1 MSAYLQ
7 LEFRLGADDLELTEA
22 ALFELGAHA
31 VTLLDAEDQLLV
43 EYERGENPVW
53 NSMRVLALFDID
65 ADLDS
70 LRAELSLML
79 GPPGSGTWQL
89 SHLPDQDWHRA
100 WMDRYE
106 PLRFGRRLCVCP
118 SWHKVPEN
126 CSHPILLDPGTAF
139 GTGTHATTAMCLQ
152 WLDGQNYDG
161 QTIVDFGSGSGVL
174 AIAAAIL
181 GGARVVAIDND
192 PEAVSHSLENM
203 QRNNLDMQRCTA
215 HLDANYPALQGKVD
229 LLIANILAAPLV
241 RLAPQLCELLAPN
254 GQILLSG
261 ILEEQVASV
270 IAAYND
276 NIRFEKPTV
285 QDGWVMLVGRNSD
298 CQRLP

>member
-106 PLRFGRRLCVCP
+106 PLRFGQRLCVCP

-181 GGARVVAIDND
+181 GGTRVVAIDND

-215 HLDANYPALQGKVD
+215 HLDTNYPALQGQVD

-241 RLAPQLCELLAPN
+241 RLAPQLCELLAPK

-285 QDGWVMLVGRNSD
+285 QDGWVMLVGRNSG

>member
-7 LEFRLGADDLELTEA
+7 LEFVLGASDLELTEA

-70 LRAELSLML
+70 LRAELSLVL
-79 GPPGSGTWQL
+79 GPPGSRTWQL
-89 SHLPDQDWHRA
+89 NYLPDQDWHRA
-100 WMDRYE
+100 WMDRFE
-106 PLRFGRRLCVCP
+106 PLQFGQRLCVCP
-118 SWHKVPEN
+118 SWHQVPMD

-139 GTGTHATTAMCLQ
+139 GTGTHATTAMCLH
-152 WLDGQNYDG
+152 WLDGQNYDE

-181 GGARVVAIDND
+181 GGKRVVAIDND
-192 PEAVSHSLENM
+192 PDAVTHSLDNM

-215 HLDANYPALQGKVD
+215 HLDTNYPDLVGQVD

-241 RLAPQLCELLAPN
+241 RLAPQLCGLLAPN
-254 GQILLSG
+254 GRILLSG
-261 ILEEQVASV
+261 ILEKQVASV

-276 NIRFEKPTV
+276 TIRFEKPTV
-285 QDGWVMLVGRNSD
+285 QDGWAMLVGRISD
-298 CQRLP
+298 CQKLP

>member
-7 LEFRLGADDLELTEA
+7 LEFLLSADDLERTET

-31 VTLLDAEDQLLV
+31 VTLLDAENQLLV

-53 NSMRVLALFDID
+53 NNMRVLALFGIE

-70 LRAELSLML
+70 LRAELALVL
-79 GPPGSGTWQL
+79 GPPGRGSWQL
-89 SHLPDQDWHRA
+89 TPLPDQDWHRA

-106 PLRFGRRLCVCP
+106 PIQFGQRLCVCP
-118 SWHKVPEN
+118 SWHSAPVH
-126 CSHPILLDPGTAF
+126 CSHPVLLDPGTAF

-152 WLDGQNYDG
+152 WLDANDCEG

-174 AIAAAIL
+174 AIAAAVL
-181 GGARVVAIDND
+181 GAERVIAIDND
-192 PEAVSHSLENM
+192 PDAVSNSRENM
-203 QRNNLDMQRCTA
+203 QRNQLDMNRCTA
-215 HLDANYPALQGKVD
+215 HLDTNYPDVRGNVH
-229 LLIANILAAPLV
+229 LLIANILAAPLQ

-254 GQILLSG
+254 GRLLLSG
-261 ILEEQVASV
+261 ILEEQAEEV

-276 NIRFEKPTV
+276 TIHFDQPTV
-285 QDGWVMLVGRNSD
+285 QDGWVMLVGINMDR
-298 CQRLP
+298 QKI

>member
-7 LEFRLGADDLELTEA
+7 LEFLLSADDLDLTEA

-53 NSMRVLALFDID
+53 NSMRVLALFDLD

-70 LRAELSLML
+70 LRAELALVL
-79 GPPGSGTWQL
+79 GPPGGGAWQL
-89 SHLPDQDWHRA
+89 TFLADQDWHRA
-100 WMDRYE
+100 WMDRFE
-106 PLRFGRRLCVCP
+106 PLHFGQRLCVCP
-118 SWHKVPEN
+118 TWHKVPEQ

-139 GTGTHATTAMCLQ
+139 GTGTHATTAMCLR
-152 WLDGQNYDG
+152 WLDGREYDG
-161 QTIVDFGSGSGVL
+161 QTVVDFGSGSGVL
-174 AIAAAIL
+174 AIAAALL
-181 GGARVVAIDND
+181 GGKRVVAIDND
-192 PEAVSHSLENM
+192 PDAVTHSLENM
-203 QRNNLDMQRCTA
+203 QRNQLDMERCTV
-215 HLDANYPALQGKVD
+215 HLDTNYPDLRGETD

-241 RLAPQLCELLAPN
+241 RLAPQLCELLAPG

-261 ILEEQVASV
+261 ILEEQVESV

-276 NIRFEKPTV
+276 IIRFEKPTV
-285 QDGWVMLVGRNSD
+285 QDGWVMLVGRNSNCNSD
-298 CQRLP
+298 C